1 MKELNKLKGNY
12 GEGLACRELEKDGYV
27 IIGRNYRYRSG
38 EIDIIAEK
46 DGIIVFVEVKLRT
59 NTANGMPCEAV
70 DLKKQKKIIN
80 TALMYIQQ
88 NNLSD
93 NSFRFDVIE
102 ILALDNVMIRH
113 IKNAFWE

>member
-1 MKELNKLKGNY
+1 MKELNKLKGTY
-12 GEGLACRELEKDGYV
+12 GEDLACKELEKNGYV
-27 IIGRNYRYRSG
+27 ILKRNFRYRNG

-46 DGIIVFVEVKLRT
+46 DGIIIFVEVKLRT
-59 NTANGMPCEAV
+59 STEKGMPCEAV
-70 DLKKQKKIIN
+70 DIKKQKKIIN

-102 ILALDNVMIRH
+102 ILALDTVMIRH